1 LCLCGFVVLAMD
13 VRLIKSKLQSLG
25 DKQRAQLLQ
34 GFFKTGPGEYGE
46 GDLFLGIR
54 VPLLRKF
61 AIEYQNLPLD
71 KVEKLLKSPF
81 HEERALALMIL
92 LRVYSRGDDSV
103 KKKIYEVYLRNTRF
117 INNWDLVDIS
127 AGHIV
132 GHYLLDKDRK
142 PIYVLAR
149 SKSLWERRISIIST
163 YRFIKHGQ
171 YIDTLQISEILLSD
185 KEDLIHKAVGWM
197 LRAVGNHNP
206 RLEEEFLKR
215 HYKKMP
221 RTMLRYAIER
231 FPKSKRQEYLRG
243 EF

>member
-1 LCLCGFVVLAMD
+1 MD
-13 VRLIKSKLQSLG
+13 VQLIRSKLQSLG
-25 DKQRAQLLQ
+25 DKQRAKILQ

-46 GDLFLGIR
+46 GDLFIGVR
-54 VPLLRKF
+54 VPVLRRF
-61 AIEYQNLPLD
+61 AKEYQSLPLG
-71 KVEKLLKSPF
+71 KIERLLKSPF

-92 LRVYSRGDDSV
+92 LRAYSRGDDSL
-103 KKKIYEVYLRNTRF
+103 KKKVYEAYLRNTRY

-132 GHYLLDKDRK
+132 GHYLLEKDRK

-171 YIDTLQISEILLSD
+171 YLDTLQISEMLLSD
-185 KEDLIHKAVGWM
+185 REDLIHKAVGWM
-197 LRAVGNHNP
+197 LRAVGMRNP
-206 RLEEEFLKR
+206 HLEEEFLKK

-221 RTMLRYAIER
+221 RTMLRYSIEK
-231 FPKSKRQEYLRG
+231 FPEPRRKAFLRG

>member
-1 LCLCGFVVLAMD
+1 MD
-13 VRLIKSKLQSLG
+13 VRLIRSKLQSLG
-25 DKQRAQLLQ
+25 DKKRALILQ
-34 GFFKTGPGEYGE
+34 DFFKTGPGEYGE
-46 GDLFLGIR
+46 GDIFLGIR
-54 VPLLRKF
+54 VPVLRRLAK
-61 AIEYQNLPLD
+61 EYQSLPLN
-71 KVEKLLKSPF
+71 KIEKLFKSPY

-103 KKKIYEVYLRNTRF
+103 KKTIYEAYLRNTRY

-127 AGHIV
+127 TGHIV

-163 YRFIKHGQ
+163 YRFIKHRQ
-171 YIDTLQISEILLSD
+171 YIDTLKISEILLSD

-197 LRAVGNHNP
+197 LRAVGNYNP
-206 RLEEEFLKR
+206 QLEEEFLKR
-215 HYKKMP
+215 HYKNMP

-231 FPKSKRQEYLRG
+231 FPKSKRQQLLRG